1 MQCNNVIVCIDLI
14 VQLCTEQCMQCGGGG
29 RVGLVGRHQGGGG
42 EGGCLP
48 VGGGGDASAPMWRR
62 KQGGEPV
69 SPPLPLT
76 PHSLLH
82 PCPHPAGHP
91 VGGSE
96 ERGGDGGYGV
106 PWMDGVGLDEW
117 MVVVVGV
124 GDGRR
129 VPKAQYSGGS
139 GHPTPDQ
146 TGTSQSEWW

>member
-1 MQCNNVIVCIDLI
+1 MP
-14 VQLCTEQCMQCGGGG
+14 TSGG
-29 RVGLVGRHQGGGG
+29 R
-42 EGGCLP
+42 GGCLGP
-48 VGGGGDASAPMWRR
+48 NVAAEARR
-62 KQGGEPV
+62 RTGLPPPTTDTPF
-69 SPPLPLT
+69 SPPSLPF
-76 PHSLLH
+76 
-82 PCPHPAGHP
+82 PAGHP

-146 TGTSQSEWW
+146 TGTSQSEEWWW